1 MWLGALAP
9 NASSTQASISH
20 FLFNRNHTCN
30 GRLANTIC
38 TLLCGDAMRQRTHH
52 GDGAVLCCAVAAVQV
67 MEPNIMDRLREY
79 VMANGHPQQAVE
91 YLTDSYVGAS
101 GLVVVGA

>member
-1 MWLGALAP
+1 MGGWQTRFARCYVAM
-9 NASSTQASISH
+9 Q
-20 FLFNRNHTCN
+20 
-30 GRLANTIC
+30 
-38 TLLCGDAMRQRTHH
+38 CGSERITVME
-52 GDGAVLCCAVAAVQV
+52 LCCAVAAVQV

-91 YLTDSYVGAS
+91 YLTDSYAGAS